1 MSSPYGPPGGYPQWG
16 QPPQGPGMQP
26 GGVPLGYTQQEYPP
40 QGYPQQ
46 GYPQQGGYAGPPPPA
61 QPVQQQPIQQPQ
73 YAHPYGYGQPQPYYQ
88 SPGGFGFPAVPP
100 KKKRSALPWIIG
112 GAGALVVL
120 AVVLVLGFVAPGF
133 FVRSVFDAASVEKG
147 VTQTL
152 KGSYTIAGV
161 GAVTCPDGEPVE
173 VGHRFDCRVQIN
185 GADKTVTVTV
195 KNDQGVYE
203 VGHPK

>member
-16 QPPQGPGMQP
+16 QPQGPGMQP
-26 GGVPLGYTQQEYPP
+26 GHP
-40 QGYPQQ
+40 QP
-46 GYPQQGGYAGPPPPA
+46 GGYAGQPYPA

-73 YAHPYGYGQPQPYYQ
+73 YAQQPYGYGYGQPQPYYP
-88 SPGGFGFPAVPP
+88 SPSGFGFPQVPQ
-100 KKKRSALPWIIG
+100 KQKRSMLPWILG
-112 GAGALVVL
+112 GSGVLVVL
-120 AVVLVLGFVAPGF
+120 AAVLVLGFVAPGF

-152 KGSYTIAGV
+152 KGSYNIAGV

-173 VGHRFDCRVQIN
+173 VRHQFDCQVRIN
-185 GADKTVTVTV
+185 SADKVVTVTV
-195 KNDQGVYE
+195 KNDEGVYE